1 MSFKSES
8 IKESIRKRTEMVI
21 EMVSGEGAQ
30 EATADQTERRL
41 WKAMLEIG
49 RELMQLFFTV
59 RSEKEAKPKVI
70 EEGEKRYGYVDQSTR
85 RYVSIFGEV
94 KVERRYYW
102 VKGEKGKHPLDEALS
117 LPERS
122 YSDWVQEMMGELCV
136 ICPEAEAMRWLARWF
151 GLDIPKRSAQQVMDE
166 HAEGAEA
173 YYQQQAPPEVE
184 EADTIL
190 AALADGTGI
199 RMIGRDS
206 PPPQAR
212 RRKDTKTASK
222 QAVATALYT
231 IAPYPRS
238 SDSIIRALMPDHP
251 VEEPPDPRPKP
262 TGKQVFGTMAG
273 KEAAFTHL
281 AQQVTRRQHDQL
293 VHRIA
298 LTDGDIALQKQVH
311 TSLPGFTLI
320 LDLLHVAQYLWKA
333 ANVLWDETNPD
344 RELWIT
350 DALRCVLEDQ
360 LDTLLLHLRNQAAY
374 VTPTQAKTLTQVANY
389 LERNRPYMQYHL
401 YLERGWPIGSG
412 VIEGTCRHLVK
423 DRFDRTGMRWSI
435 DGAETLLD
443 LRAIYL
449 NDDWDD
455 FQRFRRHHAHLLR
468 FDSPHPDSLPETL
481 ALERAA

>member
-1 MSFKSES
+1 MSFNSES
-8 IKESIRKRTEMVI
+8 IKESIRTRMEMVI
-21 EMVSGEGAQ
+21 EMASGEEAQ
-30 EATADQTERRL
+30 NATADQTERNL
-41 WKAMLEIG
+41 WDMMRQIG
-49 RELMQLFFTV
+49 CELMQLFFAV
-59 RSEKEAKPKVI
+59 RSEQEAKPKAI
-70 EEGEKRYGYVDQSTR
+70 EVEGNTYGYVDQATR
-85 RYVSIFGEV
+85 KYVSIFGEV
-94 KVERRYYW
+94 QVERAYYW
-102 VKGEKGKHPLDEALS
+102 AKGQEGKHPLDEALS
-117 LPERS
+117 LPSRS
-122 YSDWVQEMMGELCV
+122 YSDWVQEMMGALCV
-136 ICPEAEAMRWLARWF
+136 ICPEAEAMRWLARW
-151 GLDIPKRSAQQVMDE
+151 LSLEVPKRSTQKVMGE
-166 HAEGAEA
+166 HAEWAEA
-173 YYQQQAPPEVE
+173 YYREQTPPEVK

-190 AALADGTGI
+190 VALADGTGI

-212 RRKDTKTASK
+212 RRKGAKTASK

-238 SDSIIRALMPDHP
+238 SDSIIRALLPDHLG
-251 VEEPPDPRPKP
+251 EAPPAPRPEP

-281 AQQVTRRQHDQL
+281 ARQVARRPHDQL

-298 LTDGDIALQKQVH
+298 LTDGDVALQTQVH
-311 TSLPGFTLI
+311 THLPDFTLI

-333 ANVLWDETNPD
+333 ANALWHETDPA

-360 LDTLLLHLRNQAAY
+360 LDTLLLHLRTQAAY
-374 VTPTQAKTLTQVANY
+374 VSPAHAQTLTQVANY

-401 YLERGWPIGSG
+401 YLARGWPIGSG
-412 VIEGTCRHLVK
+412 GIEGTCRYLVK

-435 DGAETLLD
+435 EGAETLLG

-455 FQRFRRHHAHLLR
+455 FQRFRRHQVHQLR
-468 FDSPHPDSLPETL
+468 FASPHPDALPETR